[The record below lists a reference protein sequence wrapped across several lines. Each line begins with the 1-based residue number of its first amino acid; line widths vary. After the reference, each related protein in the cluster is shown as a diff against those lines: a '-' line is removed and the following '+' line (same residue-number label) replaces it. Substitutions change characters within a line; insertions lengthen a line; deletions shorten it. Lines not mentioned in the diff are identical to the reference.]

1 MLLAR
6 NAAKGEEES
15 RPFLSFILLFKFA
28 DRQVVDWSARLD
40 FAFWLKRSQFVR
52 VTTNAVRIL
61 WTTKASNSC
70 SNALS
75 SFFEDFNKIVRF
87 KVYHKGLWD
96 TAESPLSH
104 IECSWLY
111 PFTFCWTLMLSWV
124 TSLFLTETDFKA
136 QPYRLQWPV
145 DTEVTGLIYWWFI
158 TDVST
163 RSFLTTRELNKFFLL
178 SRMSHR
184 CCFPGKSEVIG
195 LASN

>member
-61 WTTKASNSC
+61 WTTKASNSF

-75 SFFEDFNKIVRF
+75 FSEDFIKLFVSKFTTKAFEILLNRRWVMASHR
-87 KVYHKGLWD
+87 VQL
-96 TAESPLSH
+96 ALSFH
-104 IECSWLY
+104 
-111 PFTFCWTLMLSWV
+111 FCWTLMLSWV

-145 DTEVTGLIYWWFI
+145 DTEVT
-158 TDVST
+158 D
-163 RSFLTTRELNKFFLL
+163 R
-178 SRMSHR
+178 
-184 CCFPGKSEVIG
+184 KSVV
-195 LASN
+195 